1 VTPLNQTVPSP
12 QRESSPSGPLRE
24 RAWSAAADEL
34 VGELHSDRKRG
45 LDAGQVEKSRAEFGA
60 NQLTE
65 AAPTPLWRKLL
76 RQFNDVMIWLL
87 IAAAIIAGVVGEIV
101 DCIAILAIV
110 ILNAVIS
117 FLQEERAEQSLA
129 ALKKM
134 SSPRARVLREGQM
147 QDIDASDL
155 VPGDLM
161 LLEAGDNISADA
173 RLLEAFGLSV
183 QESALTGEST
193 PVDKDHAAQLDANVS
208 LGDRQNMV
216 FMGTVVTAGKATA
229 LVTATGMQTQLGQIA
244 GMLGE
249 QGREQTPLQRR
260 LTRLGKTLAVVCLV
274 LVGIVFLLEYRRSGK
289 FLEVF
294 LVSVSLAVAAIPEG
308 LPAVVTFALA
318 LGIQR
323 LVKRNA
329 IIRKLPAIETLG
341 CVTVICSDKTGT
353 LTRNEMT
360 VRAIVA
366 GDSQYDV
373 TGSGYNPRDGELQSK
388 NGKANEDPDL
398 QALLRVATRCN
409 NSQVRT
415 KADDP
420 QAWEIVG
427 DPTEAALIVAA
438 KKAGFETSSDDW
450 EPVSEI
456 PFDSQRKAMS
466 VIGREKHGPTSIY
479 TKGAPEVILALCSH
493 EQVGDERR
501 ELDDQRR
508 KHWMGHNS
516 RMANDALRVLG
527 LAFRHEESGGKQPEE
542 KELTFAGLM
551 GMIDP
556 PRTEAKE
563 AIGLC
568 HTAGIRPVM
577 ITGDHP
583 ATAKA
588 IAQQLGLLN
597 DKSRVLT
604 GAELQDLSEEAF
616 NQTIEQVSVYA
627 RVSAEHKL
635 RIVKTWQKREQ
646 VVAMTGDGVNDAPA
660 VKAADVGVAMGIAG
674 TDVTKEASDMVLT
687 DDNFRSIVGAVEQ
700 GRGIYENI
708 QNCIRYLLS
717 CNAGEVLFM
726 FFATAIGWPVPLVAI
741 QILWINLV
749 TDGLPALALVME
761 PPDAE
766 NMQRAPRSPREQI
779 LDLRSGSLII
789 WQGILMAGATAV
801 GFWSVYDGTEDSL
814 GMARTVAFC
823 ILAFSQL
830 LFSLACRSSRKTLPE
845 LGAFTNP
852 YLLAAIA
859 GSAVLQFAVV
869 TIPFLQHVFKAS
881 PPSWQ
886 QWELIAAVSLAPV
899 TIVEVTKIVLLL
911 VRGKRC

>member
-1 VTPLNQTVPSP
+1 MDHREKTTTQPSLGGP
-12 QRESSPSGPLRE
+12 HRET
-24 RAWSAAADEL
+24 AWSGNPDEL
-34 VGELHSDRKRG
+34 LRELHSDRKRG
-45 LDAGQVEKSRAEFGA
+45 LDSGQVEKSRAEFGP

-65 AAPTPLWRKLL
+65 APSTPMWLKLL

-87 IAAAIIAGVVGEIV
+87 LAAAIIAAVMGEVV

-134 SSPRARVLREGQM
+134 SSPHARVLRDGQM
-147 QDIDASDL
+147 QNIDASDL

-173 RLLEAFGLSV
+173 RLLEAFGVSV

-193 PVDKDHAAQLDANVS
+193 PVEKDQNAQVDAKTP

-229 LVTATGMQTQLGQIA
+229 LITATGMQTQLGQIA

-249 QGREQTPLQRR
+249 QGYEQTPLQRR
-260 LTRLGKTLAVVCLV
+260 LARLGKTLAAVCLV
-274 LVGIVFLLEYRRSGK
+274 LVGIVFLLEVRRSANL
-289 FLEVF
+289 LEVF
-294 LVSVSLAVAAIPEG
+294 LISVSLAVAAIPEG
-308 LPAVVTFALA
+308 LPAIVTFALA
-318 LGIQR
+318 LGIHR
-323 LVKRNA
+323 MVKRNA

-360 VRAIVA
+360 VRVIVA
-366 GDSQYDV
+366 GESEYQV
-373 TGSGYNPRDGELQSK
+373 TGSGYDPDDGELRSDSAGAQD
-388 NGKANEDPDL
+388 NPDL
-398 QALLRVATRCN
+398 AALLAVATRCN
-409 NSQVRT
+409 NAQLRA
-415 KADDP
+415 KDDSP
-420 QAWEIVG
+420 QTWEMIG
-427 DPTEAALIVAA
+427 DPTEGALVVAA
-438 KKAGFETSSDDW
+438 MKAGYEMSKDFEL
-450 EPVSEI
+450 VSEI

-466 VIGREKHGPTSIY
+466 VIVRENRGATTIY
-479 TKGAPEVILALCSH
+479 TKGAAEVVLALCSH
-493 EQVGDERR
+493 EQVDGERR
-501 ELDDQRR
+501 ELNDDRR
-508 KHWMGHNS
+508 RRLMERNAS
-516 RMANDALRVLG
+516 LANEALRVLG
-527 LAFRHEESGGKQPEE
+527 FAFHSQQGRSQSLPTE
-542 KELTFAGLM
+542 KSLTFAGLI

-556 PRTEAKE
+556 PRTEALE
-563 AIGLC
+563 AIKLC
-568 HTAGIRPVM
+568 RTAGIRPVM

-583 ATAKA
+583 ATARA
-588 IAQQLGLLN
+588 IAEQLGLL
-597 DKSRVLT
+597 DADSRVLT
-604 GAELQDLSEEAF
+604 GAELQDLSDEAF
-616 NQTIEQVSVYA
+616 AQTIEQVSVYA

-761 PPDAE
+761 PPDPE
-766 NMQRAPRSPREQI
+766 NMSQPPRSPREQI
-779 LDLRSGSLII
+779 LDFRSSTVIL
-789 WQGILMAGATAV
+789 WQGILMAAASAV
-801 GFWSVYDGTEDSL
+801 GFWWVYQGSQENLTA
-814 GMARTVAFC
+814 ARSTAFC
-823 ILAFSQL
+823 ILAYSQL
-830 LFSLACRSSRKTLPE
+830 LFSFACRSRRQTLPE
-845 LGAFTNP
+845 LGLFSNP
-852 YLLAAIA
+852 YLLAAIV
-859 GSAVLQFAVV
+859 GSAALQVTVV
-869 TIPFLQHVFKAS
+869 SLPILQPVFKATS
-881 PPSWQ
+881 HSAQ
-886 QWELIAAVSLAPV
+886 QWGVVLLLSLGPV
-899 TIVEVTKIVLLL
+899 TVVEVTKIVMWLARRKQLNSNQ
-911 VRGKRC
+911 

>member
-1 VTPLNQTVPSP
+1 VEDREKTPLPEP
-12 QRESSPSGPLRE
+12 SPSGPLRE
-24 RAWSAAADEL
+24 RAWSAPADEL
-34 VGELHSDRKRG
+34 LRELHSDRKRG
-45 LDAGQVEKSRAEFGA
+45 LDAGQVEKSRGEFGP

-65 AAPTPLWRKLL
+65 AAPTPLWLKLL

-87 IAAAIIAGVVGEIV
+87 IVAAIIAAVMGEIV
-101 DCIAILAIV
+101 DAVAILAIV

-134 SSPRARVLREGQM
+134 SSPHARVLRQGQM
-147 QDIDASDL
+147 QNIDASDL
-155 VPGDLM
+155 VPGDLL

-173 RLLEAFGLSV
+173 RLLEAFGLSA

-193 PVDKDHAAQLDANVS
+193 PVEKDHAAQLAANVS

-229 LVTATGMQTQLGQIA
+229 LVTATGMETQLGQIA

-260 LTRLGKTLAVVCLV
+260 LTRLGKTLAVACLV

-323 LVKRNA
+323 MVKRNA

-366 GDSQYDV
+366 GDSQYEV
-373 TGSGYNPRDGELQSK
+373 TGAGYNPQDGELQGK
-388 NGKANEDPDL
+388 HGKAKEDPDL

-420 QAWEIVG
+420 QTWEIVG

-438 KKAGFETSSDDW
+438 KKAGLDDPRDDW
-450 EPVSEI
+450 ELVSEI

-466 VIGREKHGPTSIY
+466 VIAREKNGPTSIY
-479 TKGAPEVILALCSH
+479 TKGAPEVILALCRH
-493 EQVGDERR
+493 EQVGNERR
-501 ELDDQRR
+501 ELNDQRR
-508 KHWMGHNS
+508 KQWVEHNS

-527 LAFRHEESGGKQPEE
+527 FAFRGEDGNGKPEE

-588 IAQQLGLLN
+588 IAEQLGLLD

-604 GAELQDLSEEAF
+604 GAELQDLDDTAFDKAIEE
-616 NQTIEQVSVYA
+616 VSVYA

-635 RIVKTWQKREQ
+635 RIVKTWQKRDQ

-766 NMQRAPRSPREQI
+766 NMERPPRSPREQI
-779 LDLRSGSLII
+779 LDLRSGSLIV
-789 WQGILMAGATAV
+789 WQGILMAAAAAV
-801 GFWSVYDGTEDSL
+801 GFWWVYDGEDSL
-814 GMARTVAFC
+814 HVARTISFC

-830 LFSLACRSSRKTLPE
+830 FFSLACRSSRKTLPE
-845 LGAFTNP
+845 LGLLSNV

-859 GSAVLQFAVV
+859 GSAALQFAVV
-869 TIPFLQHVFKAS
+869 SIPFLQPVFKAS
-881 PPSWQ
+881 SPSWQ
-886 QWELIAAVSLAPV
+886 QWGLIVLVSLAPV
-899 TIVEVTKIVLLL
+899 TVVEITKIGLWL
-911 VRGKRC
+911 VRGKRP